1 MVEKYYVMNDTCGS
15 IRNTYEEAVREAKI
29 DAADGRHDQ
38 YIFKA
43 IAIARAP
50 VPEVTV
56 ETL

>member
-1 MVEKYYVMNDTCGS
+1 MVEKYYVMNEECGS
-15 IRNTYEEAVREAKI
+15 IRNTYEEAVKEAKI
-29 DAADGRHDQ
+29 DASNGRQDQ

-43 IAIARAP
+43 IAVARAP